1 MNWINRTKQY
11 KVDEKS
17 GTKYP
22 QVTEGIQKCYQLFK
36 VQAMKSDAYVTT
48 KATK

>member
-1 MNWINRTKQY
+1 MNSEGRVITQQPPKCIDKQNKQY

-22 QVTEGIQKCYQLFK
+22 QVTEGIQ
-36 VQAMKSDAYVTT
+36 
-48 KATK
+48 

>member
-1 MNWINRTKQY
+1 MNSEGRSGLPEVAASKMHWINKTKQY

-22 QVTEGIQKCYQLFK
+22 
-36 VQAMKSDAYVTT
+36 
-48 KATK
+48 

>member
-1 MNWINRTKQY
+1 MNSEERSGLPEVAASKMHWRNKIKQF

-22 QVTEGIQKCYQLFK
+22 QVTEGIQ
-36 VQAMKSDAYVTT
+36 
-48 KATK
+48 